1 MYATDFKFD
10 GQLLSSFGFTC
21 ISWDGDPNASNIVS
35 NIEFTTGRAMGRYTW
50 DHYSAQFSEPLSATI
65 QIGAFECPGG
75 SLRELTPETLSPIMR
90 WLNRRDGYK
99 EFQLVSQV
107 GYEDLYFYAQIN
119 VNPLKCRGRV
129 YALELSIGTNRPFA
143 VKKCSKDFT
152 INTANETQTI
162 TDISDDIGDTPIL
175 MQVTSKGAGTLTIA
189 NDRLSAKEQTEI
201 KSVVSGELFTLD
213 GVNLIATDSA
223 ERTDAPLA
231 KRFNYR
237 FPKLVNTYEN
247 TENVFTFSLPCTV
260 HAEWDSPVK
269 VGL

>member
-1 MYATDFKFD
+1 
-10 GQLLSSFGFTC
+10 
-21 ISWDGDPNASNIVS
+21 
-35 NIEFTTGRAMGRYTW
+35 
-50 DHYSAQFSEPLSATI
+50 
-65 QIGAFECPGG
+65 
-75 SLRELTPETLSPIMR
+75 MR
-90 WLNRRDGYK
+90 WLNRRDGHK

-119 VNPLKCRGRV
+119 VKPLKCRGRV
-129 YALELSIGTNRPFA
+129 YALELSVGTNLSFA
-143 VKKCSKDFT
+143 VRKCSKDFT
-152 INTANETQTI
+152 ISTANETQTI

-189 NDRLSAKEQTEI
+189 NNRLSAKEQTEI
-201 KSVVSGELFTLD
+201 KSVVNDEIFTLD

-223 ERTDAPLA
+223 DRTDAPLS

-260 HAEWDSPVK
+260 HVEWDSPVK